1 MTTTEAY
8 YRVLETLKATESTLP
23 YGQVGSQLSS
33 ALQAHSEAIARD
45 PQKRQL
51 YRNTFTFTVTSGTG
65 SLATPFSD
73 TEPLLL
79 EFKDSW
85 EVYNTADT
93 PYAYQQLPD
102 NPSALLDQPVGDLGW
117 WWLQK
122 DNLKTIT
129 STGSRTNTAS
139 YTIIGNVTKT
149 LTNITNKQYG
159 DDFIA
164 TLVGFVTNAKNVDT
178 DGDGQ

>member
-1 MTTTEAY
+1 MTTIEAY

-23 YGQVGSQLSS
+23 YGQVGAQLSS

-51 YRNTFTFTVTSGTG
+51 YRNSFNVSVVSGTG
-65 SLATPFSD
+65 SLTTPFAD

-85 EVYNTADT
+85 EVYNTTDT

-102 NPSALLDQPVGDLGW
+102 NPSALLDQPTGDLGW

-122 DNLKTIT
+122 DSIKTIT
-129 STGSRTNTAS
+129 SAGSRTDTAT
-139 YTIIGNVTKT
+139 YTIIGNVTRT

-164 TLVGFVTNAKNVDT
+164 TLVGFVTNAKQVDT
-178 DGDGQ
+178 DGDGK